1 MRPKMSNF
9 SFNAPVNSL
18 NVTILIPISC
28 SSFLQMKGN
37 KGVDVQVK
45 DSITF
50 RLGQSAPS
58 QHPHM
63 WYGGLGEFSASTE
76 EKKNKISK
84 VKSVTNSSTLK

>member
-1 MRPKMSNF
+1 M
-9 SFNAPVNSL
+9 
-18 NVTILIPISC
+18 
-28 SSFLQMKGN
+28 
-37 KGVDVQVK
+37 DVQVK

>member
-1 MRPKMSNF
+1 
-9 SFNAPVNSL
+9 
-18 NVTILIPISC
+18 
-28 SSFLQMKGN
+28 MKGD

-84 VKSVTNSSTLK
+84 VKSVTNSNNSGENEFELNIIRTSVTAIPHKSRWWRSFD